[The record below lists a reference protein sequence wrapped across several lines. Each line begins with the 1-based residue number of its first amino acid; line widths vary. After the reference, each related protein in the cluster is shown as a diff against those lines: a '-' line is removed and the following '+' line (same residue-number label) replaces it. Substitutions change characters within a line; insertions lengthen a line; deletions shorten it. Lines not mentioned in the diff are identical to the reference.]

1 MKDHDLQLPASCA
14 MLDEKEMTCTQGGG
28 VIAEA
33 FYAFGRMFRNTRYDA
48 GNYDSKDLQ
57 VMICRYPLS
66 QKDSGYTADHGSSL
80 SRSIGNF
87 FYGISCGIG
96 DFFYGIGDLFY
107 AFDL

>member
-1 MKDHDLQLPASCA
+1 MKYHYLQLPASCA

-33 FYAFGRMFRNTRYDA
+33 FYALGRTFCIAWYDA
-48 GNYDSKDLQ
+48 GNYDSEDLQ
-57 VMICRYPLS
+57 AICRLSLS

-80 SRSIGNF
+80 SRSIGIF
-87 FYGISCGIG
+87 FCGISWGIG

-107 AFDL
+107 VFGL